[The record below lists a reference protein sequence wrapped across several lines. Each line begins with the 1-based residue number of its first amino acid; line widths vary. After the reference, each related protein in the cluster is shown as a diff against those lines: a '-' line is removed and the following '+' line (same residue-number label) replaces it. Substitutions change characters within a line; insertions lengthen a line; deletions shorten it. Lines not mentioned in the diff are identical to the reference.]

1 MTAVVGCRYAGIFH
15 RAAWYSGC
23 REIPGRWAPT
33 IYSII
38 ICPLNH
44 PATVGYRLLL
54 ITALSAVLH
63 MNCSPETACVGF
75 CAVWILPVRFCL
87 FVGWFMPLLRLAVD
101 RQEGALS
108 SLEVCMLDCSSSGV
122 LFFFSFA
129 RSVYLFY
136 FVARTSWKYRDML
149 LMVDGL
155 GKWCFLFPHTRVY
168 FTEIINL

>member
-1 MTAVVGCRYAGIFH
+1 M
-15 RAAWYSGC
+15 
-23 REIPGRWAPT
+23 
-33 IYSII
+33 
-38 ICPLNH
+38 
-44 PATVGYRLLL
+44 
-54 ITALSAVLH
+54 
-63 MNCSPETACVGF
+63 
-75 CAVWILPVRFCL
+75 RFCL

-149 LMVDGL
+149 LMVDFWLMGW
-155 GKWCFLFPHTRVY
+155 GNDVFLFPHTRVY